1 MFSEDVT
8 DGVTEF
14 DVIFGVTASDVIFG
28 VSIETLDVV
37 PLPVVPYP
45 CLFSASD
52 NRLTCSVVLLP
63 LRDISTLHNGHV
75 LFHFC
80 NHSST
85 QTG

>member
-1 MFSEDVT
+1 MFSND
-8 DGVTEF
+8 DGVTES
-14 DVIFGVTASDVIFG
+14 DDVIFG
-28 VSIETLDVV
+28 VSMETLDVV
-37 PLPVVPYP
+37 LLPAAPYP
-45 CLFSASD
+45 CLSSASD

-63 LRDISTLHNGHV
+63 LRDTSTLHNGHV